1 MRSDVS
7 LLRVALVGAAL
18 TTWLGPLPVAGQGT
32 ATVRDAATPGS
43 VDEAAGPLERVAVL
57 PTLDVPAPKR
67 TNHVPPAW
75 PADTA
80 STVRLRVHLVLDAS
94 GHVAE
99 ARVVRKGAQAGDA
112 QTTAVAAAVL
122 NAVRQWTF
130 EPPTVAPLLI
140 ATYVGP
146 ADAEGMVMPSSSQR
160 PPLRVGGNIAP
171 PTKIHHVSPEYPPE
185 ALAANVGG
193 VVIAEVTI
201 DANGLVADV
210 RILRSVTGLD
220 DAAVAAVRQW
230 RYTPTRL
237 NGEPVPIMMTITV
250 NFTMP

>member
-1 MRSDVS
+1 MS
-7 LLRVALVGAAL
+7 LLRVALMGVVM
-18 TTWLGPLPVAGQGT
+18 TMWLGTLPVAGQGT
-32 ATVRDAATPGS
+32 AIARGAATPGGP
-43 VDEAAGPLERVAVL
+43 DEAAGPLERMAVL

-75 PADTA
+75 PVGTA
-80 STVRLRVHLVLDAS
+80 STVRLRVHLVLDVS

-99 ARVVRKGAQAGDA
+99 ARIVRKGAQASDA
-112 QTTAVAAAVL
+112 AGTAEATAVL
-122 NAVRQWTF
+122 DAVRQWTF
-130 EPPTVAPLLI
+130 DPPPAAPMLI

-146 ADAEGMVMPSSSQR
+146 ADDEGMVMPLSSQR
-160 PPLRVGGNIAP
+160 PPLRVGGTIGP

-185 ALAANVGG
+185 AIAAGVGG
-193 VVIAEVTI
+193 VVIVEVTI
-201 DANGLVADV
+201 DAGGLVADA

-237 NGEPVPIMMTITV
+237 NGDPVPIIMTVTV
-250 NFTMP
+250 KFAVP